1 MVAIFIVRNDV
12 KLSQT
17 EATAGNSRCRTPK
30 SKRRG
35 EKTMNREFLE
45 KQGLEKEVIET
56 IMAEH
61 GKTIGDTK
69 EKLESVTTENKTLA
83 QQVEELNSTLT
94 ATNEKYADYD
104 QQLEEVT
111 KELEA
116 SKVKNTKFRIANEK
130 GIPLELAG
138 RLSGSTE
145 EEILEDAEKLSNFV
159 GKRTA
164 LPLGSTEPSDVD
176 NQDAAYSKMLDDL
189 K

>member
-1 MVAIFIVRNDV
+1 MSLHRK
-12 KLSQT
+12 KL
-17 EATAGNSRCRTPK
+17 EK
-30 SKRRG
+30 G
-35 EKTMNREFLE
+35 ENKMNRKFLE
-45 KQGLEKEVIET
+45 ELGLEKET
-56 IMAEH
+56 IDKVMAEH
-61 GKTIGDTK
+61 GKAIQEVKPADDYEELQTQ
-69 EKLESVTTENKTLA
+69 NKTLA
-83 QQVEELNSTLT
+83 QQVEELNGTLT

-104 QQLEEVT
+104 QQLEEAT

-164 LPLGSTEPSDVD
+164 LPLGSTEPSDV
-176 NQDAAYSKMLDDL
+176 NNEDAAYSKMLEDL